1 MKKAGIC
8 RLGWGSGI
16 RLIALAF
23 AMMVVVALTIV
34 ISAEVFL
41 TKNLSSPL

>member
-1 MKKAGIC
+1 MKKAEIC
-8 RLGWGSGI
+8 RLGWGGGI

-34 ISAEVFL
+34 IPAQVFL